1 MGIGWVREQKD
12 VRSKSGWNQ
21 GRRTGVKKKECTD
34 GCLKDRSMEGLV
46 DGMMNIM
53 KEDRRIEEHILEGK
67 KGKRRKGHKEE
78 QMERQKDGIRKG

>member
-1 MGIGWVREQKD
+1 MEGEKEEAWMGLGRIREQKD

-53 KEDRRIEEHILEGK
+53 KEDRRIEEYQEHTVLATKQKSPENK
-67 KGKRRKGHKEE
+67 KF
-78 QMERQKDGIRKG
+78 